1 MSLMEDDED
10 GFIGEWVDDNEE
22 ETQCLFTPRRFPNA
36 KLAMQVDL
44 ESLFHFVCRSLKMII
59 IRDI

>member
-1 MSLMEDDED
+1 MSLMDDDDD

-22 ETQCLFTPRRFPNA
+22 ETQCLFSSQRFPNA

-44 ESLFHFVCRSLKMII
+44 ESLQNL
-59 IRDI
+59 IRPLNDCNT